1 MDKEAIHSALKNA
14 DMLVKQ
20 GEQYTYKAR
29 FEGDRAVR
37 GWLLRG
43 DKFPLTEKEE
53 GTWYN

>member
-20 GEQYTYKAR
+20 GDQYTYKAKFDGGR
-29 FEGDRAVR
+29 SVR

-43 DKFPLTEKEE
+43 DKFPLIEKEE